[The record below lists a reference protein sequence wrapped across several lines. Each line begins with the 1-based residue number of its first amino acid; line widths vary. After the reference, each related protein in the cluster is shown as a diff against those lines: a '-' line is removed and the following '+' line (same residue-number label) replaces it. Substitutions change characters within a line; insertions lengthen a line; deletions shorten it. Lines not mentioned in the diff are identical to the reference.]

1 MKKTV
6 VTLAALLG
14 LSVAAPAFAQAAVDF
29 NTIDANADGVV
40 SFEELQ
46 VALPDITQDDFTAL
60 DTNGD
65 GVLSP
70 EELAVLLEAPAAQ

>member
-6 VTLAALLG
+6 MTLAAVLG
-14 LSVAAPAFAQAAVDF
+14 LSVAAPALAQSVDF
-29 NTIDANADGVV
+29 DSLDANLDGQI

-46 VALPDITQDDFTAL
+46 VALPDITQDDFTVL

-65 GVLSP
+65 GALSR
-70 EELAVLLEAPAAQ
+70 EEFAVLLEAPAQ